1 MFNPMAES
9 TAALPQQDAA
19 PASNSGGAAW
29 QPKYNRWLIALTVT
43 LATFMEVLDTS
54 IANVALPHMAGSL
67 GASQEESTWV
77 LTSYLVSNAIILPI
91 SAWLSRLMG
100 RKRFYMTCVALFT
113 ASSFLCGLAPTLGLL
128 VFFRVLQGVGGGG
141 LQPSEQAILA
151 DTFPPSMRGMA
162 FAVYG
167 MAVVVAPAI
176 GPTLG
181 GWITD
186 NYSWHWVFYINVP
199 VGLISLFLTN
209 KLVEDPPH
217 LAKERQRAKGKQVDW
232 WGLGLIAVGIS
243 SLQLVLDKGQQKDW
257 FATQWITA
265 TFVLAIGCLTAWI
278 IWEWRHPDPIVD
290 IRLFKHRNFA
300 TAIFFTFV
308 LGITLFGTTVMLPQF
323 LENLLGYP
331 AVTAGEALAGGG
343 FIMMLMMPIAGG
355 LAARVDP
362 RVLMAIGFSSTG
374 IALFYM
380 SQNITLGMDF
390 HTAFMLRVFQTI
402 GLAFIFIPSSTL
414 SYVGIP
420 MEKNNQVSAINS
432 FARNIGGSL
441 GIALITNYLTRSS
454 QQHQTF
460 LASHAAAGSPAYEAM
475 VKGISG
481 ALQSAGVNQH
491 DAQQQSIARVY
502 GMIQQHATSLAYVD
516 AIAALALVVTALT
529 PFVLILKRPKKEA
542 GQTPAMH

>member
-1 MFNPMAES
+1 M
-9 TAALPQQDAA
+9 
-19 PASNSGGAAW
+19 
-29 QPKYNRWLIALTVT
+29 
-43 LATFMEVLDTS
+43 
-54 IANVALPHMAGSL
+54 
-67 GASQEESTWV
+67 
-77 LTSYLVSNAIILPI
+77 LTSYLVSNAIVLPI
-91 SAWLSRLMG
+91 SAWLSRLIG

-141 LQPSEQAILA
+141 LQPSEQSILA

-181 GWITD
+181 GWLTD
-186 NYSWHWVFYINVP
+186 NYTWHWVFYINVP

-209 KLVEDPPH
+209 KMVEDPPY
-217 LAKERQRAKGKQVDW
+217 LAKERERVRGKRVDW
-232 WGLGLIAVGIS
+232 WGLGLIALGIS

-257 FATQWITA
+257 FSTHWITI
-265 TFVLAIGCLTAWI
+265 TFIIAIVSLTAWI
-278 IWEWRHPDPIVD
+278 VWEWRHPDPIVD

-308 LGITLFGTTVMLPQF
+308 LGITLFGTTVMLPEF

-331 AVTAGEALAGGG
+331 AVAAGEALAGGG
-343 FIMMLMMPIAGG
+343 FIMMLMMPLAGA
-355 LAARVDP
+355 LAGRVDP
-362 RVLMAIGFSSTG
+362 RILMAFGFSSTG
-374 IALFYM
+374 AALFYM
-380 SQNITLGMDF
+380 SQNISLGMDF
-390 HTAFMLRVFQTI
+390 RTAFILRVLQTL

-432 FARNIGGSL
+432 FVRNIGGSL
-441 GIALITNYLTRSS
+441 GIALITNYLTRSA

-460 LASHAAAGSPAYEAM
+460 LVGHAAPGSPAYVATL
-475 VKGISG
+475 KGISG
-481 ALQSAGVNQH
+481 ALQNAGVNKF
-491 DAQQQSIARVY
+491 DAPQQSLGRMY
-502 GMIQQHATSLAYVD
+502 GLVQQHATSLAYVD
-516 AIAALALVVTALT
+516 AIAVLALVVGALT
-529 PFVLILKRPKKEA
+529 PFVLILKRPGNRPPRVQRRTRSVWGHAFTAAAFHAARHYSPRAASLSDKTLSRIRSAISRFGA
-542 GQTPAMH
+542 GPMCTGSPDRVTR

>member
-1 MFNPMAES
+1 MAEA
-9 TAALPQQDAA
+9 TAALPQQGA
-19 PASNSGGAAW
+19 PATSLGGVAW

-54 IANVALPHMAGSL
+54 IANVALPHIAGSL

-77 LTSYLVSNAIILPI
+77 LTSYLVSNAIVLPI
-91 SAWLSRLMG
+91 SAWLSRLIG
-100 RKRFYMTCVALFT
+100 RKRFYMTCVAVFT

-141 LQPSEQAILA
+141 LQPSEQSILA
-151 DTFPPSMRGMA
+151 DTFPPSLRGMA

-181 GWITD
+181 GWLTD
-186 NYSWHWVFYINVP
+186 NYTWHWVFYINVP

-209 KLVEDPPH
+209 KMVEDPPY
-217 LAKERQRAKGKQVDW
+217 LAKERERVRGKRVDW
-232 WGLGLIAVGIS
+232 WGLGLIALGIS

-257 FATQWITA
+257 FSTHWITI
-265 TFVLAIGCLTAWI
+265 TFIVAIVSLTAWI

-308 LGITLFGTTVMLPQF
+308 LGITLFGTTVMLPEF

-331 AVTAGEALAGGG
+331 AVAAGEALAGGG
-343 FIMMLMMPIAGG
+343 FIMMLMMPLAGA
-355 LAARVDP
+355 LAGRVDP
-362 RVLMAIGFSSTG
+362 RILMAFGFSSTG
-374 IALFYM
+374 AALFYM
-380 SQNITLGMDF
+380 SQNISLGMDF
-390 HTAFMLRVFQTI
+390 RTAFILRVLQTL

-432 FARNIGGSL
+432 FVRNIGGSL
-441 GIALITNYLTRSS
+441 GIALITNYLTRSA
-454 QQHQTF
+454 QQHQTY
-460 LASHAAAGSPAYEAM
+460 LVSHAAPGSPAYEAM
-475 VKGISG
+475 LKGISG
-481 ALQSAGVNQH
+481 ALQNAGVNKF
-491 DAQQQSIARVY
+491 DAHQQSLGRMY
-502 GMIQQHATSLAYVD
+502 GLIQQHATSLAYVD
-516 AIAALALVVTALT
+516 AIAVLALVVGALT

-542 GQTPAMH
+542 SHSAALH